1 MRLGDAWN
9 TESANRL
16 EERRVAHMGGTMK
29 KALVVLGLAL
39 FCTGISQ
46 NAWAKSNLGFKRL
59 GVDVG
64 IVDPEAAGST
74 VGFGVVADLGRLSPD
89 IRLSTHLGYWNK
101 SESSFGADAS
111 VRDISVAARAS
122 YMFHVNS
129 PKFQPYVGAG
139 PSLHFFHAQ
148 VNVPG
153 FPGMSAEDSSTKLG
167 LDLGGGASMP
177 LSPKANMF
185 GEMWYTLSDIDE

>member
-1 MRLGDAWN
+1 
-9 TESANRL
+9 
-16 EERRVAHMGGTMK
+16 MK

-39 FCTGISQ
+39 FCTVISQ

-74 VGFGVVADLGRLSPD
+74 VGFGAFADLGRISPD
-89 IRLSTHLGYWNK
+89 VRLSTHLGYWNK
-101 SESSFGADAS
+101 SENQFGVEAS
-111 VRDISVAARAS
+111 VRDISFGARAS

-129 PKFQPYVGAG
+129 PKVQPYVGAG
-139 PSLHFFHAQ
+139 PSLHMFHAE

-153 FPGMSAEDSSTKLG
+153 FPGMSADDSSTKLG

-177 LSPKANMF
+177 LSPKTDMF
-185 GEMWYTLSDIDE
+185 GEMWYTLADIDQFAFKAGVSFRLGQPAASVKRSTRGR